1 MTGSESKPES
11 PYWNDF
17 FLNFTWKPRS
27 LFNGEG
33 EEPSAYA
40 GSDSILLENPL
51 LFTADVTFGS
61 CPVLDIMGFRNS
73 GSNLEIDQRII
84 YPGDDGIVEPQ
95 GIKRWI
101 AQQTIKAVA
110 WALRNGGS
118 LIDDIASQLGA
129 KEAKYFTKH
138 LDDIADVLDELA
150 KQSQVLEQTIID
162 QIAGALYDLG
172 VPLSTAR
179 TIANIFTFL
188 AF

>member
-1 MTGSESKPES
+1 MFRKRVIVLILAISTLS
-11 PYWNDF
+11 
-17 FLNFTWKPRS
+17 FL
-27 LFNGEG
+27 L
-33 EEPSAYA
+33 PSGAFA
-40 GSDSILLENPL
+40 ASNI
-51 LFTADVTFGS
+51 
-61 CPVLDIMGFRNS
+61 
-73 GSNLEIDQRII
+73 SNLEIDQRII

>member
-1 MTGSESKPES
+1 MFRKRVIVLILAISTLS
-11 PYWNDF
+11 
-17 FLNFTWKPRS
+17 FL
-27 LFNGEG
+27 L
-33 EEPSAYA
+33 PSGAFA
-40 GSDSILLENPL
+40 ASNI
-51 LFTADVTFGS
+51 
-61 CPVLDIMGFRNS
+61 
-73 GSNLEIDQRII
+73 SNLEMDQRII

>member
-1 MTGSESKPES
+1 MYRKRVIVLILAISTLS
-11 PYWNDF
+11 
-17 FLNFTWKPRS
+17 FL
-27 LFNGEG
+27 L
-33 EEPSAYA
+33 PSGAFA
-40 GSDSILLENPL
+40 ASNI
-51 LFTADVTFGS
+51 
-61 CPVLDIMGFRNS
+61 
-73 GSNLEIDQRII
+73 SNLEIDQRII